1 MQRLFL
7 TTLECA
13 LVTGI
18 SRARIFEA
26 LRSGELKSVKLSGRR
41 RRITVAALS
50 EWMGAPV
57 VLPVQS

>member
-1 MQRLFL
+1 MLRQFL
-7 TTLECA
+7 TTGECA

-41 RRITVAALS
+41 RRITVADLS

-57 VLPVQS
+57 VLPRQQ

>member
-1 MQRLFL
+1 MLRQFL
-7 TTLECA
+7 TTGECT

-41 RRITVAALS
+41 RRIRVADLS

-57 VLPVQS
+57 TLPAQS